1 MRQSADHALSI
12 IGGRAEPAVQAARDL
27 LGRNRVAHRWID
39 VDHDPLGRMLR
50 EAAGHACDRPF
61 VLFPDGTRLDAP
73 DTFLEATPG
82 REDRSKAP
90 VYAST
95 ARWVTELARRAGLPT
110 RPERE
115 HYDVVVLGA
124 GPAGL
129 TAAVYAAAEGLRTLV
144 VERLAPGGQAGTTS
158 QIENYPGFPNGIDG
172 AELAG
177 RAHEQALRLGAEILV
192 GVSLVQLRAQR
203 DGAVEL
209 GLTGDDVVR
218 AASAVIA
225 TGVRYRRLD
234 VPGVEELWGRG
245 VHYGASPGDAPRHR
259 DTRVVLVGGANSA
272 GQTALHLA
280 GFARSVTLLVRA
292 ENLDAKMSHYLV
304 ERVEAHPRIDVRTGT
319 ELVCAEGDGQLERVV
334 IRNGHGEQDSLPAQ
348 ALFLLIGGQPLT
360 AGAED
365 GLRCDERGFVMTG
378 PDVAHGV
385 AAAAW
390 PLRREPHFL
399 ESSQP
404 GVFVAGDVRHGSVK
418 RVASAVGE
426 GAMATT
432 ALAHTFLASR
442 EIALY

>member
-50 EAAGHACDRPF
+50 ESAGHACDRPF

-234 VPGVEELWGRG
+234 
-245 VHYGASPGDAPRHR
+245 
-259 DTRVVLVGGANSA
+259 
-272 GQTALHLA
+272 
-280 GFARSVTLLVRA
+280 
-292 ENLDAKMSHYLV
+292 AKMSHYLV

-378 PDVAHGV
+378 PDVAHGA